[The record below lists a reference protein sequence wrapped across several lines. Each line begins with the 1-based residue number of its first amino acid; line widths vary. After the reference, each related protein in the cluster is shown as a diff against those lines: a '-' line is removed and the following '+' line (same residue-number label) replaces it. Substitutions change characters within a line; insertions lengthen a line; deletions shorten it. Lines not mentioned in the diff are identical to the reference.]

1 MSNSREVEI
10 KMTSRTTFTAVLA
23 ALLLVLFAI
32 SAAFAQESETEEV
45 PASHGN
51 GINRAVSYSQALLSD
66 RFLPGLPD
74 FDGASGYQTRAQK
87 IVSDLFAE
95 GESDV
100 SDLVQV
106 LVANNRTVLDHLIV
120 NLATQTIYECNING
134 EKLNE
139 QKISSGAHGYDTPL
153 GEYKVVNQAKK
164 AYSKK
169 YESWMLHWMGL
180 TSDGAYGM
188 HGLEGSSYERKLG
201 SVASHGCV
209 RLSREYA
216 KDLYSR
222 IKVGT
227 PVYIVNDPELDLPP
241 YREISE
247 EAALSIVLDVVNPS
261 DPWEVF

>member
-1 MSNSREVEI
+1 MNSRI
-10 KMTSRTTFTAVLA
+10 FISTCLS
-23 ALLLVLFAI
+23 ALLLFACLPVMAQDAEPAAGTTSGGG
-32 SAAFAQESETEEV
+32 SAV
-45 PASHGN
+45 RH
-51 GINRAVSYSQALLSD
+51 AVSYSQALLSD

-87 IVSDLFAE
+87 IVSDLFSD

-100 SDLVQV
+100 GELVKV
-106 LVANNRTVLDHLIV
+106 LVANNRKVLDHVTV
-120 NLATQTIYECNING
+120 NLATQKIYECNVNG
-134 EKLNE
+134 EVLAVHD
-139 QKISSGAHGYDTPL
+139 ISSGRGGYDTPV
-153 GEYKVVNQAKK
+153 GEYKVVNQARK

-180 TSDGAYGM
+180 TADGGYGM
-188 HGLEGSSYERKLG
+188 HGLEGSSYERLLG
-201 SVASHGCV
+201 SVASHGCI

-227 PVYIVNDPELDLPP
+227 PVYIVKDAALELPP

-261 DPWEVF
+261 DPWNVF

>member
-1 MSNSREVEI
+1 M
-10 KMTSRTTFTAVLA
+10 KTSRLTITACLA
-23 ALLLVLFAI
+23 ALLLL
-32 SAAFAQESETEEV
+32 AFALPASAQEEGGEAT
-45 PASHGN
+45 ASHGS

-87 IVSDLFAE
+87 IVSDMFAE
-95 GESDV
+95 GETDV

-120 NLATQTIYECNING
+120 NIATQTIYECNING
-134 EKLNE
+134 EVLN
-139 QKISSGAHGYDTPL
+139 SSRTSTGAKGYDTPL
-153 GEYKVVNQAKK
+153 GEYKVVNQARK

-169 YESWMLHWMGL
+169 YESWMLHWMGI
-180 TSDGAYGM
+180 TPDGSYGM

-227 PVYIVNDPELDLPP
+227 PVYIVDDPELELPP
-241 YREISE
+241 FREISE
-247 EAALSIVLDVVNPS
+247 EAALSIVLDVVNPC
-261 DPWEVF
+261 DPWDVF

>member
-1 MSNSREVEI
+1 M
-10 KMTSRTTFTAVLA
+10 KTSRQTITACLAVL
-23 ALLLVLFAI
+23 LLL
-32 SAAFAQESETEEV
+32 AFALPAAAQEESGES
-45 PASHGN
+45 ASSHGN

-87 IVSDLFAE
+87 IVSDMFAE

-120 NLATQTIYECNING
+120 NIATQTIYECNING
-134 EKLNE
+134 EVLN
-139 QKISSGAHGYDTPL
+139 SSRTSTGAKGYDTPL
-153 GEYKVVNQAKK
+153 GEYKVVNQARK
-164 AYSKK
+164 AYSQK
-169 YESWMLHWMGL
+169 YESWMLHWMGI
-180 TSDGAYGM
+180 TPDGAYGM

-227 PVYIVNDPELDLPP
+227 PVYIVDDPELDLPP
-241 YREISE
+241 FREISE
-247 EAALSIVLDVVNPS
+247 EAALSIVLDVVNPC
-261 DPWEVF
+261 DPWDVF